1 MSYRYQIL
9 LSVGVVLLAAGVVFF
24 VSRSG
29 EAASADQGME
39 DHDHSAMV
47 AGGGERQPV
56 HLSREASDLIGVTFA
71 TVERGELPATVRAV
85 GTVAYDETRLASVTP
100 KVSGWV
106 ERLQVDFTGAP
117 VRRGQSLMEVYS
129 PALVTAQEELIL
141 AARLVRD
148 AREGRAMENAEE
160 LLASARRRLAYW
172 DIPDDEIRRIEESGE
187 PSKTLTLRSPASGVV
202 VEKNVV
208 EGDRIAPG
216 MTVYRIADLSR
227 VWVEAEVFEKD
238 LSRVAEGQ
246 EGVVTFEA
254 YPGRDFTGRV
264 TYVHPTVSV
273 QSRTARVRME
283 LDNRDQALKPGMY
296 ANIELQGLP
305 QPPTLLVPRS
315 AVIAT
320 GQRELVFVQA
330 PDGALVPHAVRT
342 GRTAGRMIEIL
353 EGVREGER
361 LVSSAAFLVD
371 AESNLGTMTTAE
383 VVDEPGEMDH
393 SGHVMPE
400 DTGAMDDASGPML
413 PDTAAMDHSQHLI
426 PPDTGAEDHSGHTMP
441 ADTVG

>member
-1 MSYRYQIL
+1 MRSRYQIL
-9 LSVGVVLLAAGVVFF
+9 LSVGVVLAAVAVVFL

-29 EAASADQGME
+29 EAAPADQSME
-39 DHDHSAMV
+39 GHDHSAMA

-56 HLSREASDLIGVTFA
+56 VLSREASDLIGVTFA
-71 TVERGELPATVRAV
+71 TVERGELPSTVRAV

-100 KVSGWV
+100 KISGWV
-106 ERLQVDFTGAP
+106 EHLAVDFTGAP
-117 VRRGQSLMEVYS
+117 VRRGQPLMDVYS

-141 AARLVRD
+141 ASRLVAD
-148 AREGRAMENAEE
+148 APEGRALDNATQ

-172 DIPDDEIRRIEESGE
+172 DIPDEEIRRIEESGQ
-187 PSKTLTLRSPASGVV
+187 PSKTLTLRSPATGIV

-238 LSRVAEGQ
+238 LSLVAEGQ
-246 EGVVTFEA
+246 EAVVTFEA

-283 LDNRDQALKPGMY
+283 LDNRDQVLKPGMY
-296 ANIELQGLP
+296 ANIELQGLSRP
-305 QPPTLLVPRS
+305 STLMVPRS

-320 GQRELVFVQA
+320 GERELVFVQA

-371 AESNLGTMTTAE
+371 AESNLGTMTTGDAM
-383 VVDEPGEMDH
+383 DEPAETDHSDHVMPGDTGAMDEASAPMPADTGPMDH
-393 SGHVMPE
+393 SGHVMP
-400 DTGAMDDASGPML
+400 
-413 PDTAAMDHSQHLI
+413 
-426 PPDTGAEDHSGHTMP
+426 
-441 ADTVG
+441 ADTIG

>member
-1 MSYRYQIL
+1 MRSRYQSL
-9 LSVGVVLLAAGVVFF
+9 LSVGVVLAAVAVVFL

-29 EAASADQGME
+29 EAAPADQSME
-39 DHDHSAMV
+39 GHDHSAMA

-56 HLSREASDLIGVTFA
+56 VLSREASDRIGVTFA
-71 TVERGELPATVRAV
+71 TVERGELPSTVRAV

-100 KVSGWV
+100 KISGWV
-106 ERLQVDFTGAP
+106 EHLAVDFTGAP
-117 VRRGQSLMEVYS
+117 VRRGQPLMDVYS

-141 AARLVRD
+141 AARLVAD
-148 AREGRAMENAEE
+148 APEGRALDNATE

-172 DIPDDEIRRIEESGE
+172 DIPDEQIRRIEESGE
-187 PSKTLTLRSPASGVV
+187 PSKTLTLRSPATGIV

-238 LSRVAEGQ
+238 LSLVAEGQ
-246 EGVVTFEA
+246 EAVVTFEA

-283 LDNRDQALKPGMY
+283 LDNRDQVLKPGMY
-296 ANIELQGLP
+296 ANIELQGLSR
-305 QPPTLLVPRS
+305 PPTLMVPRS

-320 GQRELVFVQA
+320 GERELVFVQA

-353 EGVREGER
+353 EGVQEGER

-371 AESNLGTMTTAE
+371 AESNLGTMTTGDAM
-383 VVDEPGEMDH
+383 DEPAEMDH
-393 SGHVMPE
+393 SGHVMP
-400 DTGAMDDASGPML
+400 
-413 PDTAAMDHSQHLI
+413 
-426 PPDTGAEDHSGHTMP
+426 
-441 ADTVG
+441 ADTTG